1 MPTYTAKLG
10 PSIDKFNASMARQ
23 DEARSKQEADFAAR
37 LALER
42 QRGGMKTGNEAIQA
56 YYAAQ
61 QPSAAPAAPA
71 PMAPMAATPPPVAS
85 APAVLPAPAPGANAN
100 APGASLATA
109 AAPSPSGA
117 AAAPPFQNPAA
128 MEALRAQ
135 LRTQNAG
142 TPDAQ
147 GFGMDVAPLPPAA
160 AGAPPAAAPVPAAA
174 PSSPIS
180 GFSVQPKRPGGLSD
194 RPGFKAMMDKLTS
207 NPDTANAAMTLFNA
221 DRTEQ
226 TGLRKEGMA
235 TERQAMTNFVAAA
248 GKNDLGLM
256 REINRKYQLGIPEQ
270 FFASREGPAAL
281 AAGINTIKGIGVK
294 DDVMALTGGMAYLEN
309 LGKGMKPNDAL
320 QDAFKKAKE
329 SYTPKLGGH
338 YIDEG
343 NNVQGFGTRMENV
356 NAPGKPLPKARP
368 PREPLGPGGGS
379 SATERIAQRISDEA
393 DAAGR
398 PISWAE
404 AVAQAKRQSQSSLS
418 ERDKVTMAER
428 RFAADQRNNFGNKRR
443 YESVEDARAEI
454 DAEIAGRDPAAQGT
468 SDAAAGKPKP
478 TKADRDYAKAHPEAK
493 AKFLKHFGVNP

>member
-10 PSIDKFNASMARQ
+10 PSIDKFNASMTRQ
-23 DEARSKQEADFAAR
+23 DEARRQEEADFAAR

-356 NAPGKPLPKARP
+356 NAPGRPLPKARP
-368 PREPLGPGGGS
+368 PREAGGGS
-379 SATERIAQRISDEA
+379 KLTLSRQDMVEALVQIGWDRKRAVEQAYGTTKATTVSEAQKASLARQLWSTDQQQTASRRKFESFQ
-393 DAAGR
+393 DAKDVVDGMYGNAAEPAAPVPRAGR
-398 PISWAE
+398 KGSARPS
-404 AVAQAKRQSQSSLS
+404 
-418 ERDKVTMAER
+418 
-428 RFAADQRNNFGNKRR
+428 AADFDK
-443 YESVEDARAEI
+443 
-454 DAEIAGRDPAAQGT
+454 
-468 SDAAAGKPKP
+468 
-478 TKADRDYAKAHPEAK
+478 
-493 AKFLKHFGVNP
+493 

>member
-160 AGAPPAAAPVPAAA
+160 AGAPPAAAPVPAVA

-356 NAPGKPLPKARP
+356 NAPGRPLPKARP
-368 PREPLGPGGGS
+368 PREAGGGS
-379 SATERIAQRISDEA
+379 KLTLSRQDMVEALVQIGWDRKRAVEQAYGTTKATTVSEAQKASLARQLWSTDQQQTASRRKFESFQDAKDVVDGMYQSAGPAA
-393 DAAGR
+393 PAPAAGNND
-398 PISWAE
+398 PLGI
-404 AVAQAKRQSQSSLS
+404 
-418 ERDKVTMAER
+418 R
-428 RFAADQRNNFGNKRR
+428 R
-443 YESVEDARAEI
+443 
-454 DAEIAGRDPAAQGT
+454 
-468 SDAAAGKPKP
+468 
-478 TKADRDYAKAHPEAK
+478 
-493 AKFLKHFGVNP
+493 